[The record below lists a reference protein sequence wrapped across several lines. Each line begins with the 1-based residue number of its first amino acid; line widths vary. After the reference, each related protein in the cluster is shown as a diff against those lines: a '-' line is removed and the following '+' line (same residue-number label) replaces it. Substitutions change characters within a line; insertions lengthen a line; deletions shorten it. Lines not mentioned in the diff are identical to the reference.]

1 MITDLKFN
9 TAISQL
15 MVLVNAMYKEDL
27 ATIYRPYVEGLV
39 LMLSVITPY
48 LGEELWARLGHEPSV
63 TLQP

>member
-15 MVLVNAMYKEDL
+15 MVLVNAMYKEEL
-27 ATIYRPYVEGLV
+27 VTIYQPYVEGLI

-48 LGEELWARLGHEPSV
+48 LGEEM
-63 TLQP
+63 